1 MTPSLLVLGLGGL
14 DVALDEPFRSS
25 AACAGCHPDEV
36 ADWERSRHR
45 ASWTNELMFEGYVQE
60 TRRFC
65 VTCHAPLR
73 EQVDEVLANTPFY
86 RSRDPGSGVAPTA
99 MFPEPMA
106 AEGVTCVVCH
116 LREGRVLAVDGA
128 GAHRFTDAPELA
140 SAELCGSC
148 HQFPVAGFVDGRMA
162 PTETLMQG
170 TYDEWRRWSASTGD
184 GRVCQDCHLPAGRH
198 LFRGAH
204 DLDWLRASVR
214 VERDGDELVVSTVDV
229 GHDLPSGDL
238 FRALTLEVDE
248 GAGFGVVARFGRSF
262 GEAYDDALGAPVK
275 VLTADTSL
283 RPGELRRVSVSAS
296 ARWRL
301 RYHFA
306 SELDERRARLPLDEI
321 VVTVGEGIPGR

>member
-1 MTPSLLVLGLGGL
+1 MTPALLVLGLGGL
-14 DVALDEPFRSS
+14 DVALDEPFRSA

-45 ASWTNELMFEGYVQE
+45 ASWSNELMFEGYVQE

-86 RSRDPGSGVAPTA
+86 RSRDPGSGVPPTA
-99 MFPEPMA
+99 MAPEPMA
-106 AEGVTCVVCH
+106 SEGVTCVVCH

-148 HQFPVAGFVDGRMA
+148 HQFPVAGFVDGRMV
-162 PTETLMQG
+162 PTDTPMQG
-170 TYDEWRRWSASTGD
+170 TYDEWRRWAEATGD
-184 GRVCQDCHLPAGRH
+184 DRVCQDCHLPAGRH

-204 DLDWLRASVR
+204 DLDWLRSSVR
-214 VERDGDELVVSTVDV
+214 VVREGHELVVSTVDV

-238 FRALTLEVDE
+238 FRALTLEVD
-248 GAGFGVVARFGRSF
+248 AGHGFVEVARFARSF
-262 GEAYDDALGAPVK
+262 GEAFDEALGGSVK

-283 RPGELRRVSVSAS
+283 RPGVPRRVVVREG

-306 SELDERRARLPLDEI
+306 SELDEVRGRLPLDEI
-321 VVTVGEGIPGR
+321 VVTLVEGSSDH